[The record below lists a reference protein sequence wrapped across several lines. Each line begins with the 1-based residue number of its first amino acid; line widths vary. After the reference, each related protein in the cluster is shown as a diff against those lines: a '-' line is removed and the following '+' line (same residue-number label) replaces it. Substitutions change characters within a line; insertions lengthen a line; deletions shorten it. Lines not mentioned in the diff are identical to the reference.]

1 MSNHPS
7 PALRPSL
14 TASAQAVF
22 RTLVADGPAT
32 RPQIGALLD
41 LSRPTMSAAMG
52 ELERLGFV
60 EKVGESQGSLG
71 RKAALYRAGHE
82 AGHVVAV
89 DAGSTHVRLRVSTL
103 DRRLL
108 HSRTYRL
115 PSNHKVMDEE
125 ISLAVAEEFEAA
137 NAEREPAWGPLRA
150 IGIAL
155 PARVV
160 RPGSGDTAST
170 RQDRLFTHFTPPPD
184 LPLILEN
191 NVNCAAVAE
200 RFYGVARGEEDF
212 AYIQIGLKLGM
223 GLMLGGRLVRGRNGA
238 AGEIGHIAF
247 PLAPGLSPAAGEI
260 ETYLGTEA
268 LMERVL
274 GAWSEDAGAA
284 PADASELF
292 ALAAAGHVQAL
303 DAVRRHAEDIGAL
316 VATCVAVVDPGL
328 VVLGGGVGTSPLL
341 LPTVP
346 ELAARLSYPVTVRS
360 STLGSDAT
368 VLGIERLA
376 AEQAMEGLMSD
387 GARTENSSH

>member
-1 MSNHPS
+1 MKSTPS
-7 PALRPSL
+7 PASSTIPLVSL
-14 TASAQAVF
+14 TASARAVF
-22 RTLVADGPAT
+22 RTLVASGPAT

-52 ELERLGFV
+52 ELERHGFV
-60 EKVGESQGSLG
+60 ENVGESQGSLG
-71 RKAALYRAGHE
+71 RKAALYRAGGG

-137 NAEREPAWGPLRA
+137 TAEREPSWGPLRA

-155 PARVV
+155 PSRVV
-160 RPGSGDTAST
+160 RPDSGDTAAT
-170 RQDRLFTHFTPPPD
+170 RQDRLFTRFEPPGG

-200 RFYGVARGEEDF
+200 RFYGVAQGEEDF

-247 PLAPGLSPAAGEI
+247 PLAAGMVPVPGEI
-260 ETYLGTEA
+260 EAYLGTEA
-268 LMERVL
+268 LMERVR
-274 GAWSEDAGAA
+274 GAWDASEG
-284 PADASELF
+284 PPPSDASELF
-292 ALAAAGHVQAL
+292 RLAESGHGGALAAVC
-303 DAVRRHAEDIGAL
+303 RHADDIGGL

-346 ELAARLSYPVTVRS
+346 EVAARLSYPVTVRS
-360 STLGSDAT
+360 SSLGPDAT

-376 AEQAMEGLMSD
+376 IEEALVLLLAD
-387 GARTENSSH
+387 GAR